1 MREITVATGGKSFSL
16 LPAVISVHVGFNARD
31 DRRILLHL
39 KSMRELYCFAV
50 VLQVY
55 LRMEE
60 VHFER
65 HAFPEVK
72 GGENASPW
80 KSAFEKIHGWFG

>member
-31 DRRILLHL
+31 DSRILLHL

-55 LRMEE
+55 L
-60 VHFER
+60 
-65 HAFPEVK
+65 
-72 GGENASPW
+72 
-80 KSAFEKIHGWFG
+80 